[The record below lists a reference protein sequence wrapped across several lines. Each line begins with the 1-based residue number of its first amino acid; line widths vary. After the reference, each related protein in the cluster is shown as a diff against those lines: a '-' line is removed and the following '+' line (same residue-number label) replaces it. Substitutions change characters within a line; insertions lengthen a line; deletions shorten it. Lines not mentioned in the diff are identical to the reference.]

1 MRPAS
6 ILHFERILFAALSI
20 DLINNLL
27 SWNLM
32 AARIAAEGMAPN
44 PLALL
49 AMSLAS
55 PLVGLLFWYF
65 VARRRSNIARWVMTA
80 VVAVGAAAF
89 AYKAAKIGATM
100 DRLLVLGLVSEL
112 LKAVAVF
119 RLFTGD
125 ANRWYRTAPA
135 TA

>member
-32 AARIAAEGMAPN
+32 AARLVAEGMAPN

-55 PLVGLLFWYF
+55 PVVGLLFWYV
-65 VARRRSNIARWVMTA
+65 VARRRSNIARWAMA
-80 VVAVGAAAF
+80 AIVAAGAAAF
-89 AYKAAKIGATM
+89 AYKAAKTGTAM
-100 DRLLVLGLVSEL
+100 DRMLVLGLVSEL
-112 LKAVAVF
+112 LKVGAVS

-125 ANRWYRTAPA
+125 ANRWYRTKPA